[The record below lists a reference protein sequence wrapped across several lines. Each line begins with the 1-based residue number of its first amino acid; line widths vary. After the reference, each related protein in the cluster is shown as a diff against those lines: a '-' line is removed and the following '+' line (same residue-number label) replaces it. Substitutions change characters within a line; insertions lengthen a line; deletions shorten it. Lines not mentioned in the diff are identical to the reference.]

1 MGFRIE
7 FRMRFFFVVE
17 WAFVGV
23 SMEYL
28 GSSWESL
35 VFGYSCFWC
44 CHAERSDSV
53 VKHLLILR
61 RAQDDVGS

>member
-1 MGFRIE
+1 
-7 FRMRFFFVVE
+7 MRFFFVVE

-35 VFGYSCFWC
+35 VFGYSCFC
-44 CHAERSDSV
+44 V
-53 VKHLLILR
+53 VMQNEAI
-61 RAQDDVGS
+61 A